1 MQTGMV
7 QLRNVPDEDEADDP
21 YNANE
26 EADWDQIVNKAE
38 CVACTDFSG
47 DVTTGGMFNMTGAT
61 AIPVDYS
68 IADACGDPC
77 GHPFYVRKV
86 NGAEVATFTVCT
98 GMVNNEIPNNNTAT
112 FEVEDGFIYLEVPYD
127 GSTKAFPKVG
137 EVILAT
143 GIVMPDSDASFSY
156 VAIAQIVAGEA
167 NQLVTGSLWGDRIQ
181 VGTGGTQN
189 AFYYYAQV

>member
-1 MQTGMV
+1 
-7 QLRNVPDEDEADDP
+7 
-21 YNANE
+21 
-26 EADWDQIVNKAE
+26 
-38 CVACTDFSG
+38 
-47 DVTTGGMFNMTGAT
+47 
-61 AIPVDYS
+61 
-68 IADACGDPC
+68 
-77 GHPFYVRKV
+77 
-86 NGAEVATFTVCT
+86 
-98 GMVNNEIPNNNTAT
+98 MVNNEIPNNNTAT
-112 FEVEDGFIYLEVPYD
+112 FEIEDGFIYLEVPYD